1 MPKPRLALIFL
12 LLHLLILHLTSPISA
27 IRKDASLQGK
37 HICRTTVQGRYLL
50 SDDNEAMY
58 VMHYQWIQSLVAA
71 LEKESNL
78 LVMDATLLRSAATH
92 TNFVFHAARTLQKTQ
107 KELALKVK
115 ISKPATAGTYLS
127 VFDFCSGRCRHN
139 SESVMKKEYKGKRFS
154 HYKELPST
162 DDPSEVLQHKSSNL
176 GELKASNFISLG
188 FQSVRENQIVSQEAG
203 LPGTTDAL
211 VEARIAGIN
220 VIIGSMQKYMSCKGA
235 CLASIGADQPAEVVD
250 DAPKDLLIQERACTL
265 EHNQC
270 FLVMVRIGIQG
281 GFAPVAPL
289 KLQTRERWSFSK
301 PYRLFVVEELLKRV

>member
-154 HYKELPST
+154 HYKELLST

-188 FQSVRENQIVSQEAG
+188 FQSR
-203 LPGTTDAL
+203 TTDAL

-250 DAPKDLLIQERACTL
+250 DAPKDLERACTL

-281 GFAPVAPL
+281 GFAPVHSCTTKATNSREVELFKTISALCCRRAIEAGL
-289 KLQTRERWSFSK
+289 KLRQIFI
-301 PYRLFVVEELLKRV
+301 